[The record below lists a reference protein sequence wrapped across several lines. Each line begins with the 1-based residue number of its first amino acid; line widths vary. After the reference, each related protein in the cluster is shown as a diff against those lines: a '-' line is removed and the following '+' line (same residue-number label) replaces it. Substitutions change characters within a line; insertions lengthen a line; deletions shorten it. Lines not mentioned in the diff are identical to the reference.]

1 MCLLKG
7 PKRLSTNVY
16 RSNYRAKDTL
26 GLSLIPVAAEL
37 DRSLPIYKNAKDCES
52 MGISERDYSRVR
64 LNAHWM
70 IECTHV

>member
-1 MCLLKG
+1 MWLSKS
-7 PKRLSTNVY
+7 PKRLFSNVS

-26 GLSLIPVAAEL
+26 GLTLIPVAAEL
-37 DRSLPIYKNAKDCES
+37 DRILPIYKNTKDCER

-64 LNAHWM
+64 LNTHWM